1 MKPGNTTK
9 ENQLITLTAKLLA
22 PARITRAL
30 IQRELRRARRHG
42 EPWRTLTLLERA
54 LLKAAAAA
62 PIEKYN
68 PESITGQTLA
78 RIIAK
83 IETHTMRGR
92 TLLTALKHIL
102 THNPSPAK
110 GILGWA
116 RGKLDYLLYLG
127 RNLLAIAHYYP
138 QLPTT

>member
-1 MKPGNTTK
+1 MTPADTLQEPLHT
-9 ENQLITLTAKLLA
+9 ITEQLLA

-30 IQRELRRARRHG
+30 IQRGLRRARRYG

-62 PIEKYN
+62 PIETYN
-68 PESITGQTLA
+68 SESITGQTLA

-102 THNPSPAK
+102 THSPGPAT

-116 RGKLDYLLYLG
+116 RRKLDYLLYLG
-127 RNLLAIAHYYP
+127 RSLLAIAHYYP
-138 QLPTT
+138 QLAAT